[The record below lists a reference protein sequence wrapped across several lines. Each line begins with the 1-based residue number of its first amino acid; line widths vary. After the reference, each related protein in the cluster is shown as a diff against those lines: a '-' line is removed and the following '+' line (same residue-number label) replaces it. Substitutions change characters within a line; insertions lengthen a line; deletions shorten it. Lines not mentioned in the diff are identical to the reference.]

1 MKRLFLTL
9 ILSLGVIFS
18 FAANKENIKQLW
30 NEANTFYSTHE
41 YEKALE
47 SYLELESREGVSASL
62 YYNIGN
68 CYFKLGELAESII
81 YYNRALRL
89 SPSNSDIEHNLSVAN
104 AQTISKIS
112 EIPEFF
118 LTSWFK
124 SFASILS
131 SDGWAHI
138 SIIALFA
145 MLAMLV
151 VFLLSQKAIHRK
163 LTFSI
168 GLFTLLVTVVASV
181 CSNYNMSELKRED
194 QAIIMDNSIPVKSSP
209 DRSGKDIFIL
219 NEGVKVNIVETLGE
233 WNRIVISSG
242 DSGWVEKSNMVII

>member
-9 ILSLGVIFS
+9 ILSIGVLFS
-18 FAANKENIKQLW
+18 FAGNRENIKRLW
-30 NEANTFYSTHE
+30 NEANTYYSTHE

-47 SYLELESREGVSASL
+47 SYLSLEKQEGVSASL

-68 CYFKLGELAESII
+68 CYFKSGDLAEAIL

-104 AQTISKIS
+104 AQTVNKIS
-112 EIPEFF
+112 AIPEFF

-124 SFASILS
+124 SFASMLS

-138 SIIALFA
+138 SILSLFVV
-145 MLAMLV
+145 LAMLV

-168 GLFTLLVTVVASV
+168 GLFALVVTIVSSIS
-181 CSNYNMSELKRED
+181 SNYNMAELMRD
-194 QAIIMDNSIPVKSSP
+194 NQAIIMSNYVPVKSSP
-209 DRSGKDIFIL
+209 DKSGKDIFIL
-219 NEGVKVNIVETLGE
+219 NEGVKVDIVEGLGE

-242 DSGWVEKSNMVII
+242 DSGWVEKINMEII